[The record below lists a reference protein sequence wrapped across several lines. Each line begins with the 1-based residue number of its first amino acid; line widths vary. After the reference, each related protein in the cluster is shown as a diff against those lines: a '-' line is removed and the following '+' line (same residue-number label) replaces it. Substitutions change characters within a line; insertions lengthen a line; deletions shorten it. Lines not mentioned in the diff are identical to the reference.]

1 MWFNVK
7 MIVIIILFCLII
19 TCNISH
25 ANSIWWRSEY
35 PSLIKKVE
43 TTKNHM
49 LTTTY
54 KTGPNLSAQGKYEI
68 LKMPKKGIV
77 FKSILPKEAIVSVDP
92 KTGNTKTSEKN
103 PTIII
108 RDHNLDGIPDN
119 FTMEPKG
126 TPLYNEKLTK
136 DGFIKY
142 RNSPEHQVIFMQ
154 WVIGIGYSI
163 NHFLHGIDSPM
174 PRKQR

>member
-1 MWFNVK
+1 
-7 MIVIIILFCLII
+7 MITMSFICLSLILL
-19 TCNISH
+19 TSVSH
-25 ANSIWWRSEY
+25 ANSIWWLSEY
-35 PSLIKKVE
+35 PLLIKAVE
-43 TTKNHM
+43 NANNYT

-68 LKMPKKGIV
+68 LKMPKKGMI

-92 KTGNTKTSEKN
+92 KTGNTEPSEKN

-108 RDHNLDGIPDN
+108 RDHNLDGIPDD

-126 TPLYNEKLTK
+126 MPLYNEKLTK